1 MNPQRRIRL
10 RLLLSKRRS
19 GDFRQEEV
27 QMKNSMVTLTREIR
41 ESLQGTKIAFL
52 ATSSK
57 KGIPN
62 VVPIAA
68 FRVLDYGTMLIS
80 DQFFNKTLQNMQEN
94 PEIALS
100 WWGEKGGFQI
110 KGTVSVHTNDEIFRQ
125 DVAWMKESWPAFVP
139 KSAVFVEIT
148 GVYAVKPGPEPGKKI
163 L

>member
-1 MNPQRRIRL
+1 MI
-10 RLLLSKRRS
+10 
-19 GDFRQEEV
+19 
-27 QMKNSMVTLTREIR
+27 TLTPEIK
-41 ESLQGTKIAFL
+41 ESLQGSKIAFI

-68 FRVLDYGTMLIS
+68 YKILDDNATMLIS
-80 DQFFNKTLQNMQEN
+80 DQFFNKTLKNMKEN

-100 WWGEKGGFQI
+100 WWGDKAGFQI
-110 KGTVSVHTNDEIFRQ
+110 KGTVTIHTNDEVFKQ
-125 DVAWMKESWPAFVP
+125 NVAWMKESWPKFVP
-139 KSAVFVEIT
+139 KSAVMVKIT